1 MASHYA
7 ALQGRFMLAL
17 DIQHVRMKQHATD
30 KAQAL
35 QCLVDILVEDQ
46 LVTPDYIHGLT
57 GREQQSATY
66 LGQGIAI
73 PHGTPQSR
81 QSILKTGIRLAHF
94 PEGVVWD
101 GENKIYLAVVI
112 AAKSD
117 EHLQVLQILTRA
129 LINDVADQ
137 VKQAQSAEQII
148 ALLQAQPASL
158 ALHENLIATQ
168 VPALDVEDLIWQA
181 TQLLKQQKM
190 VECGF
195 LSGLNLNSMI
205 HLGEGVWSITSNQHV
220 LSPAVSLVKA
230 EQVLSHQQEMLKTLV
245 CIASNEQL
253 DMQRFQRLMDILF
266 DTEQVLTLN
275 QEQDSHQLA
284 QLIGA
289 ELIPDWPSR
298 RIVLANAHGLHAR
311 PATHLV
317 NMTKKFAGDI
327 LVAVDEGAYVSA
339 KSLTKLLAMGCRR
352 GQTLTFIAQPD
363 TDAVA
368 GLEQIIDAVQ
378 QGLGEEVE
386 AVDLVSHQHSSSDP
400 VVNTLELMP
409 FESHGDTGSCGIAAS
424 TGLAFGPAHVVKPR
438 EFSYERRGQ
447 SFKAE
452 NEKLEIALHQ
462 VKNSLRQF
470 IAHTESTAIKQI
482 FMAHLE
488 MLDDPDLLQS
498 VQRGLKQGLSAA
510 AAWHDHIEVA
520 ATAQAAL
527 SDRLLAERAADLR
540 DIGERVL
547 AALCGVADVTEPEQP
562 YILIMHDVG
571 PSDVARL
578 NKDRVAGIL
587 TAVGGAS
594 AHSAIV
600 ARALAIP
607 AVVGAGVAV
616 LNIENHATVLINGDS
631 GEYVVSPEQS
641 QIDHAIAERQRQREL
656 REQAEQHCLEPAIT
670 LDQHQVEIAAN
681 IGKVGATIQAVADG
695 AEAIGLLRTE
705 LVFMS
710 HSIAPDEATQ
720 EADYRVVLDALAG
733 RPLVVRTLD
742 VGGDKPLPYLPIE
755 KEENPFLG
763 LRGIRLTLRKPEL
776 LRQQL
781 VALLKAADNRPL
793 RIMFPMIGRVE
804 EWRAAKAILDEV
816 RIQYPCENLQ
826 VGIMIE
832 VPAAALLAPILAQ
845 EVDFFSIGTND
856 LTQYTLAIDRGHP
869 LLSAEADGLHPSILL
884 LIDQTVRA
892 AHQHGKW
899 VGICG
904 ELAADP
910 KAVPVLMGLGVDE
923 LSMSSTSIPLVKAQ
937 IRGLNYINCQ
947 QVAQQALSCDS
958 ATAVRALVE

>member
-1 MASHYA
+1 
-7 ALQGRFMLAL
+7 MLAL
-17 DIQHVRMKQHATD
+17 DTQHVRMNQHAVD

-46 LVTPDYIHGLT
+46 LVKPEYIQGLL

-81 QSILKTGIRLAHF
+81 QYILETGVRLAHF

-129 LINDVADQ
+129 LLDDVSER
-137 VKQAQSAEQII
+137 VKNAELAQQII
-148 ALLQAQPASL
+148 ELLQAQPPSL
-158 ALHENLIATQ
+158 ALHENLIATK
-168 VPALDVEDLIWQA
+168 VAVSDLDDFIWQA
-181 TQLLKQQKM
+181 SQLLKQQKM

-195 LSGLNLNSMI
+195 LSQLQPKNMI
-205 HLGEGVWSITSNQHV
+205 HLGEDLWSITASQHV
-220 LSPAVSLVKA
+220 LSPAVSIIQA
-230 EQVLSHQQEMLKTLV
+230 EQAIQYQGQQLGTLL
-245 CIASNEQL
+245 CIASNPQL
-253 DMQRFQRLMDILF
+253 DMTQFNRLMDIFF
-266 DTEQVLTLN
+266 DPEQLQSLS
-275 QEQDSHQLA
+275 QQKDAQQIA

-289 ELIPDWPSR
+289 EIIPDWVSQR
-298 RIVLANAHGLHAR
+298 VVLANAHGLHAR
-311 PATHLV
+311 PATQLV
-317 NMTKKFAGDI
+317 NTCKAFQGEI
-327 LVAVDEGAYVSA
+327 QVSVDGGQFVSA
-339 KSLTKLLAMGCRR
+339 KSLTKLLSLGCKR
-352 GQTLTFIAQPD
+352 GQTLTFIAEPE

-368 GLEQIIDAVQ
+368 GLASVIAAVQ
-378 QGLGEEVE
+378 HGLGEEVE
-386 AVDLVSHQHSSSDP
+386 PVQETAIAAQPVPSIVIEEETQAVPDQSH
-400 VVNTLELMP
+400 
-409 FESHGDTGSCGIAAS
+409 GIAAS
-424 TGLAFGPAHVVKPR
+424 AGLAFGPAHVVKPR
-438 EFSYERRGQ
+438 KFKYDRFGS
-447 SFKAE
+447 SLKAE
-452 NEKLEIALHQ
+452 SEKLDIAIRQ
-462 VKNSLRQF
+462 VKNSIRQF
-470 IAHTESTAIKQI
+470 IAQSSIEAIKQI

-488 MLDDPDLLQS
+488 MLDDPDLIQS
-498 VQRGLKQGLSAA
+498 VQRGVQQNLSAA
-510 AAWHDHIEVA
+510 AAWHEHIEA
-520 ATAQAAL
+520 AAKAQESL
-527 SDRLLAERAADLR
+527 NDHLLAERAADLR

-547 AALCGVADVTEPEQP
+547 AVLCGAPEITEPQEP
-562 YILIMHDVG
+562 YILVMHDVG

-600 ARALAIP
+600 ARALGIP
-607 AVVGAGVAV
+607 AVVGAGSAV
-616 LNIENHATVLINGDS
+616 LNIPNHSVVLIDGDT
-631 GEYVVSPEQS
+631 GEFIVKPEAERIEQ
-641 QIDHAIAERQRQREL
+641 AIAERERQRQL
-656 REQAEQHCLEPAIT
+656 REQAERHCLEPAIT
-670 LDQHQVEIAAN
+670 LDQHAIEIAAN
-681 IGKVGATIQAVADG
+681 IGKVQATAQAVEYG

-710 HSIAPDEATQ
+710 HNSAPNEAVQ
-720 EADYRVVLDALAG
+720 EADYRVVFDALAG

-742 VGGDKPLPYLPIE
+742 VGGDKPLPYLPIAP
-755 KEENPFLG
+755 EENPFLG
-763 LRGIRLTLRKPEL
+763 LRGIRLTLRQPEL

-804 EWRAAKAILDEV
+804 EWREAKAILDEV
-816 RIQYPCENLQ
+816 RAAHPCEHLE

-832 VPAAALLAPILAQ
+832 VPAAALLSPILAQ

-856 LTQYTLAIDRGHP
+856 LTQYTMAIDRGHP
-869 LLSAEADGLHPSILL
+869 VLSAEADGLHPSVLL

-904 ELAADP
+904 ELAGDP

-923 LSMSSTSIPLVKAQ
+923 LSMSSTRIPLVKAQ
-937 IRGLNYINCQ
+937 IRQLNFADCQ
-947 QVAQQALSCDS
+947 QLAQRALACDT
-958 ATAVRALVE
+958 ATAVRNLVE